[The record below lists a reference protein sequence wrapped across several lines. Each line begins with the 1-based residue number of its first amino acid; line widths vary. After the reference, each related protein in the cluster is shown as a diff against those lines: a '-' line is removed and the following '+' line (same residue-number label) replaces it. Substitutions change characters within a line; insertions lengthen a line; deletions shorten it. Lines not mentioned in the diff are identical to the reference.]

1 MIGQHLGS
9 FRIEE
14 KIGAGAMGVVYRGVH
29 ETTGRAAAIK
39 VLAADVAQK
48 GNAALRF
55 RREADILQQFRHE
68 NIVRFFAV
76 GRYKG
81 TAYIA
86 MEFIRGRTLD
96 ELLEERQ
103 TLPWPEVVELGI
115 QLCEALQY
123 THERGVFHRDLKPSN
138 LMLTEAGQLKL
149 TDFGIAKDED
159 ATDLTATGRTM
170 GTAAYMAP
178 EQIRGT
184 PEVSQKTDLYAMGVM
199 FYQMLVGVT
208 PFQGKSAVVLM
219 HAHLTE
225 PPPRASDKVEEIP
238 KALDDLILM
247 LMAKAPADRPWD
259 AAAVGVKLQ
268 ELRDQAARGQ
278 TIPMVWDRSETG
290 LMPTRDLA
298 RPKKKVK
305 KAARR
310 PESAL
315 PPWAGT
321 AGLVLALAAI
331 LGFGAY
337 MFWPPGAEYLHRKAG
352 ALMAS
357 ENPDD
362 WRRAKSEYLDDL
374 ARRFPEHAHRAE
386 VADWLDKIALH
397 LARERSFAMTRG
409 LGRVR
414 AGAEEQF
421 DDTRRRAEEASKV
434 GRDVVAADYWRRL
447 AESLAA
453 NPADRGWAL
462 LARERAEDLAKSI
475 GRRRAEVVG
484 LLDQAD
490 HADRSGHPEL
500 AAKIRREVV
509 ATYSTY
515 PELADLIERAQAPR
529 EPEGDAP
536 APAPAGRGG
545 G

>member
-1 MIGQHLGS
+1 MIGQKLGS
-9 FRIEE
+9 FKVEA

-29 ETTGRAAAIK
+29 ETTGRVAAIK

-55 RREADILQQFRHE
+55 RREADILQQFRHP
-68 NIVRFFAV
+68 NIVRFLAV
-76 GRYKG
+76 GRYQG

-86 MEFIRGRTLD
+86 MEFIKGRTLD
-96 ELLEERQ
+96 ELMEERGPLTWQ
-103 TLPWPEVVELGI
+103 EVAELGS

-138 LMLTEAGQLKL
+138 LMITEDGQLKL

-184 PEVSQKTDLYAMGVM
+184 PEISQKTDLYSLGVM
-199 FYQMLVGVT
+199 LYQMLVGVT

-238 KALDDLILM
+238 RALDDLILM

-259 AAAVGVKLQ
+259 AAAVGLKLE
-268 ELRDQAARGQ
+268 ELRDRAAKGE

-290 LMPTRDLA
+290 LMPTRDVGRLK
-298 RPKKKVK
+298 PKVK
-305 KAARR
+305 KSPRR
-310 PESAL
+310 PEAAL

-331 LGFGAY
+331 LGLAAY
-337 MFWPPGAEYLHRKAG
+337 LIWPPGAEYLHRKAG

-357 ENPDD
+357 ENPED
-362 WRRAKSEYLDDL
+362 WRRAKAEYLDDL
-374 ARRFPEHAHRAE
+374 ARRFPDHAHRAE
-386 VADWLDKIALH
+386 VAGWLDRIALH
-397 LARERSFAMTRG
+397 LARDRSFAMTRG

-447 AESLAA
+447 ADALAA
-453 NPADRGWAL
+453 RPADRGWAL
-462 LARERAEDLAKSI
+462 LARERADDLAKAI
-475 GRRRAEVVG
+475 EHRRAEVIG

-490 HADRSGHPEL
+490 RADQARHPEL

-509 ATYSTY
+509 ATYAIY
-515 PELADLIERAQAPR
+515 PELAELIERAQAPPGR
-529 EPEGDAP
+529 DA
-536 APAPAGRGG
+536 AAPAGPEGG
-545 G
+545 

>member
-1 MIGQHLGS
+1 MIGQKLGS
-9 FRIEE
+9 FKVEA

-29 ETTGRAAAIK
+29 ETTGRVAAIK

-55 RREADILQQFRHE
+55 RREADILQQFRHP
-68 NIVRFFAV
+68 NIVRFLAV
-76 GRYKG
+76 GRYQG

-86 MEFIRGRTLD
+86 MEFIAGRTLD
-96 ELLEERQ
+96 ELMEERGPLTWQ
-103 TLPWPEVVELGI
+103 EVAELGS

-138 LMLTEAGQLKL
+138 LMIAEDGQLKL

-184 PEVSQKTDLYAMGVM
+184 PEISQKTDLYSLGVM
-199 FYQMLVGVT
+199 LYQMLVGVT
-208 PFQGKSAVVLM
+208 PFQGKSAVLLM

-238 KALDDLILM
+238 RALDDLILM

-259 AAAVGVKLQ
+259 AAAVGLKLE
-268 ELRDQAARGQ
+268 ELRDRAAKGE

-290 LMPTRDLA
+290 LMPTRDVGRLK
-298 RPKKKVK
+298 PKVK
-305 KAARR
+305 KSPRR
-310 PESAL
+310 PEAAL

-331 LGFGAY
+331 LGLAAY
-337 MFWPPGAEYLHRKAG
+337 LIWPPGAEYLHRKAG

-357 ENPDD
+357 ENPED
-362 WRRAKSEYLDDL
+362 WRRAKAEYLDDL
-374 ARRFPEHAHRAE
+374 ARRFPDHAHRDE
-386 VADWLDKIALH
+386 VAGWLDRIALH
-397 LARERSFAMTRG
+397 LARDRSFAMTRG

-447 AESLAA
+447 ADALAA
-453 NPADRGWAL
+453 RPADRGWAL
-462 LARERAEDLAKSI
+462 LARERADDLAKAI
-475 GRRRAEVVG
+475 DHRRAEVAG
-484 LLDQAD
+484 LLDQAER
-490 HADRSGHPEL
+490 ADRAGRPEL

-509 ATYSTY
+509 ATYAIY
-515 PELADLIERAQAPR
+515 PELAELIERAQAPPGR
-529 EPEGDAP
+529 EAP
-536 APAPAGRGG
+536 VPAGP
-545 G
+545 

>member
-1 MIGQHLGS
+1 MIGQKLGS
-9 FRIEE
+9 FKVEA

-29 ETTGRAAAIK
+29 ETTGRVAAIK

-55 RREADILQQFRHE
+55 RREADILQQFRHP
-68 NIVRFFAV
+68 NIVRFLAV
-76 GRYKG
+76 GRYQG

-86 MEFIRGRTLD
+86 MEFIKGRTLD
-96 ELLEERQ
+96 ELMEERGPLTWQ
-103 TLPWPEVVELGI
+103 EVAELGS

-138 LMLTEAGQLKL
+138 LMIAEDGQLKL

-184 PEVSQKTDLYAMGVM
+184 PEISQKTDLYSLGVM
-199 FYQMLVGVT
+199 LYQMLVGVT

-238 KALDDLILM
+238 RALDDLILM

-259 AAAVGVKLQ
+259 AAAVGLKLE
-268 ELRDQAARGQ
+268 ELRDRAAKGE

-290 LMPTRDLA
+290 LMPTRDVGRLK
-298 RPKKKVK
+298 PKVK
-305 KAARR
+305 KSPRR
-310 PESAL
+310 PEAAL

-331 LGFGAY
+331 LGLAAY
-337 MFWPPGAEYLHRKAG
+337 LIWPPGAEYLHRKAG

-357 ENPDD
+357 ENPED
-362 WRRAKSEYLDDL
+362 WRRAKAEYLDDL
-374 ARRFPEHAHRAE
+374 ARRFPDHAHRAE
-386 VADWLDKIALH
+386 VAGWLDRIALH
-397 LARERSFAMTRG
+397 LARDRSFAMTRG

-447 AESLAA
+447 ADALADR
-453 NPADRGWAL
+453 PADRGWAL
-462 LARERAEDLAKSI
+462 LARERADDLAKAI
-475 GRRRAEVVG
+475 DHRRAEVAG
-484 LLDQAD
+484 LLDQAER
-490 HADRSGHPEL
+490 ADRAGRPEL

-509 ATYSTY
+509 ATYAIY
-515 PELADLIERAQAPR
+515 PELAELIERAQAPPGR
-529 EPEGDAP
+529 EAP
-536 APAPAGRGG
+536 VPAGP
-545 G
+545 